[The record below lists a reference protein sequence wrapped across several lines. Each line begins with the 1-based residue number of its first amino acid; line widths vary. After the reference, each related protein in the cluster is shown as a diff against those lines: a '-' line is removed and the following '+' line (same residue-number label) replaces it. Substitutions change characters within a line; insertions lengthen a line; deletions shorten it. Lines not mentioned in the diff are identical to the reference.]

1 MVSKVGYSVGGMR
14 HRLWRQPWWWQA
26 LGVLCLILSGCA
38 TDLPVTVAPAD
49 VSGALVVGRVVTVIT
64 GESQRLYAPELRFFE
79 MIHTESQERF
89 KVDVQSEDEYFSLSL
104 PPGHYELNR
113 VQISEGP
120 FLSMA
125 QLSASFVLK
134 PDVTTFLGTWHFGV
148 DSPKYGRQVVVSM
161 TCDEQDQERAHQ
173 FVKDTYPTFNARS
186 PVMLVPEPPHDEAR
200 LYEVMPYPRILGYFR
215 RHWW

>member
-1 MVSKVGYSVGGMR
+1 MVAK
-14 HRLWRQPWWWQA
+14 
-26 LGVLCLILSGCA
+26 
-38 TDLPVTVAPAD
+38 AD
-49 VSGALVVGRVVTVIT
+49 VSEPLVVGRVVTSIT
-64 GESQRLYAPELRFFE
+64 GDVQRIYAPELRSFE
-79 MIHTESQERF
+79 VINVENQERF
-89 KVDVQSEDEYFSLSL
+89 KVDVQSDDEYFSLSI

-148 DSPKYGRQVVVSM
+148 DSPKYGRHVVVSM
-161 TCDEQDQERAHQ
+161 ISDEQDQARASQ
-173 FVKDTYPTFNARS
+173 FVKDTYPTFNVTS
-186 PVMLVPEPPHDEAR
+186 PVVLVPEPAHEEAR